1 MFSDRTGWSL
11 AANRLAAALEAR
23 RRAGREILDLTVSNP
38 TRAGIAYPAEEIAA
52 AMAAG
57 SAPHYDPDPRGLPA
71 AREAIAASYAE
82 RGAAVDPERIVLT
95 ASTREAYGW
104 LFKLLC
110 DPGDRVLA
118 PRPSYPLFEYLA
130 RLESIEIA
138 TYPLRYDG
146 RWELDRGELLGVLG
160 PAPLPKDVIGG
171 RGPSSIVLVN
181 PNNPTGSFISEADLE
196 FLLSVGG
203 AREAVLISDEVFGG
217 YPLEG
222 PGALVTS
229 LLGRD
234 DAPAFVLDGLSKSA
248 GLPGAKAG
256 WIVALGPTA
265 FRDEAL
271 ARLEVVADTYLSVA
285 TPVQRALPRLIEL
298 GRGVADAIRAR
309 TRANLAALRQMLHDR
324 PEVEELRAEGGWS
337 VVLRVPATRSEEI
350 VCLDLLEQDGVL
362 VQPGWYFDFDREA
375 YLVVSLLPP
384 PAVFR
389 EGIARLLRRVP
400 GTSLPEE

>member
-95 ASTREAYGW
+95 ASTSEAYGW

-138 TYPLRYDG
+138 VPSWGQLVEHRSQVLLEVLSPAAASEFHLRIPLRP
-146 RWELDRGELLGVLG
+146 LL
-160 PAPLPKDVIGG
+160 PD
-171 RGPSSIVLVN
+171 
-181 PNNPTGSFISEADLE
+181 
-196 FLLSVGG
+196 
-203 AREAVLISDEVFGG
+203 DEV
-217 YPLEG
+217 
-222 PGALVTS
+222 
-229 LLGRD
+229 
-234 DAPAFVLDGLSKSA
+234 
-248 GLPGAKAG
+248 
-256 WIVALGPTA
+256 
-265 FRDEAL
+265 
-271 ARLEVVADTYLSVA
+271 
-285 TPVQRALPRLIEL
+285 
-298 GRGVADAIRAR
+298 
-309 TRANLAALRQMLHDR
+309 
-324 PEVEELRAEGGWS
+324 
-337 VVLRVPATRSEEI
+337 
-350 VCLDLLEQDGVL
+350 
-362 VQPGWYFDFDREA
+362 
-375 YLVVSLLPP
+375 
-384 PAVFR
+384 
-389 EGIARLLRRVP
+389 LRRDRHR
-400 GTSLPEE
+400 